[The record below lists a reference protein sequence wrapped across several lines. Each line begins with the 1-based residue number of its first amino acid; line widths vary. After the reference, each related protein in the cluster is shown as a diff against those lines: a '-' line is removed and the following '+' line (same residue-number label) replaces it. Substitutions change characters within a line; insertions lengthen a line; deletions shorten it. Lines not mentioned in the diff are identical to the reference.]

1 MKSSKCS
8 SGQQGISLVSRFISY
23 VAYKLIQGEHTSGKE
38 IQDKLQRFFFFLVS
52 LLSLHW
58 QNEKRS

>member
-1 MKSSKCS
+1 MKFSKCS
-8 SGQQGISLVSRFISY
+8 SGQQGIPLVSRFIAY
-23 VAYKLIQGEHTSGKE
+23 VACNLIQGGCTSGKA
-38 IQDKLQRFFFFLVS
+38 IQDKLQRFFILVS